1 MELNIDKVLDGII
14 IEKIREYNLE
24 GNADVD
30 IITLITDMP
39 SAWVKESM
47 NRFRYTGGIWIKDH
61 DGMKPN

>member
-24 GNADVD
+24 ENADVD

-47 NRFRYTGGIWIKDH
+47 NRFRYTGGI
-61 DGMKPN
+61 